1 MLHFRDRIDDDD
13 DENETRDFYY
23 PGPTCIIRPQEVVV
37 CVPCVCPLKSH
48 QYFNRQTCQL
58 KTFSGWQEI
67 TKPCSVTVF
76 VLDNS
81 TDKTFVLDNG
91 ETLCRFLSAVDNFGI
106 KPEKCQIGSESVF
119 EYENT
124 MEVDDFEEEDEDDN
138 TMETDSGIDGDVN
151 PNVVRIAFESVVK
164 NSYSF

>member
-1 MLHFRDRIDDDD
+1 MLHFRVDDNDDDD
-13 DENETRDFYY
+13 ETRDFYY

-37 CVPCVCPLKSH
+37 CVPCVCSLKAH
-48 QYFNRQTCQL
+48 DYFNRQTCQL

-67 TKPCSVTVF
+67 KKACSVTAF
-76 VLDNS
+76 VIDNS

-91 ETLCRFLSAVDNFGI
+91 ETLCRFLSVMTNFGI

-124 MEVDDFEEEDEDDN
+124 MEVDDFEEDEDD
-138 TMETDSGIDGDVN
+138 TMETDSGIDGDVGESN
-151 PNVVRIAFESVVK
+151 PNVILIAFESVVE
-164 NSYSF
+164 NSYPV